1 MAFRIADFKKTTRK
15 AGDARQLYPHQIRDD
30 RYTAAIGYAIA
41 YFERMVGR
49 RRATFETEA
58 LLEFFGDPRLA
69 RGLVACLSRTYTWR
83 EQTLAEAFGTAQ
95 AQALRVAGLT
105 NPAAFRAKLYGLA
118 NGRYGGVILPGE
130 RAEALNFLC
139 ADLSVTPDQFEQAL
153 LLDSDD
159 QRMLVQVGPT
169 PTPQELIARYN
180 YHSLETALYR
190 AETLHL
196 RLKGPVWSIIRSA
209 HNLARRYQLT
219 YQVGGT
225 PRTLFDT
232 EIDLLLTGSRDA
244 LGRWTRSGRRLT
256 RVLLRLLAAH
266 PDSLI
271 AGEAKVHLGSQTT
284 MLRLDARALRV
295 LGVGAQEAS
304 PESTP
309 WEEDLGEAFR
319 RAWWRALVRGQ
330 TAGWRLRRDPEPL
343 IGPGV
348 VVVPD
353 FALQRGHQQVLLCL
367 TTSRATSEMLA
378 RDLAKLGEHAPVLA
392 VVPATA
398 TATKKAA
405 TPAPLVAYTEQP
417 ADAIPALVT
426 MLEEQHPRTRAS
438 AALTPWQRLE
448 RLLQEEG
455 FVGEATVAA
464 ILGCAQEEVAQVV
477 QRWGG
482 PQFHVLP
489 GLGVCLPELLGDI
502 RDLLEQGESARHAA

>member
-15 AGDARQLYPHQIRDD
+15 AGDARQLYPYQIRDD

-41 YFERMVGR
+41 YFERMIGQ

-95 AQALRVAGLT
+95 ARSLRGAGLT
-105 NPAAFRAKLYGLA
+105 TPAAFRAKLYGLA
-118 NGRYGGVILPGE
+118 NGRYGGVILPNE
-130 RAEALNFLC
+130 RAEALTILC
-139 ADLSVTPDQFEQAL
+139 ADLPVTPDQFEQAL
-153 LLDSDD
+153 LLDNND
-159 QRMLVQVGPT
+159 QRRLVQVGPT

-190 AETLHL
+190 AESLHL

-209 HNLARRYQLT
+209 HNLSRRYQLT

-232 EIDLLLTGSRDA
+232 EIDLLLTGNRDA

-284 MLRLDARALRV
+284 MLRLDERALRV

-304 PESTP
+304 LESTP

-330 TAGWRLRRDPEPL
+330 TDGWRLRRDPEPL
-343 IGPGV
+343 IGTGV

-378 RDLAKLGEHAPVLA
+378 RDLTRLGEHAPVLA

-398 TATKKAA
+398 AATKK
-405 TPAPLVAYTEQP
+405 TVAPTSLVAYTEQP
-417 ADAIPALVT
+417 ADAIPALVS
-426 MLEEQHPRTRAS
+426 MLEQQHPRTRAS
-438 AALTPWQRLE
+438 TARTPWQQLE

-455 FVGEATVAA
+455 FVSEVTVATV
-464 ILGCAQEEVAQVV
+464 LGCASEEVAQVV

-489 GLGVCLPELLGDI
+489 GLGVCMPELLGDI
-502 RDLLEQGESARHAA
+502 RELLEHAESTRYAA